1 MLLAF
6 FFSSNHFL
14 FASKSVGDFFG
25 SNSKPVGKPRT
36 CCRSRWSS
44 RPRRQGSLPT
54 RPSCRLCTGNV
65 RDWFRPNLSRFL
77 CFSNLEP
84 VARVTLLALTLL
96 GVGVAHLVDIVVII
110 STFSKDFAASSSS
123 TRHRFSH
130 HDQTFLQ
137 EAIRPHLG
145 MFSQVVLTC
154 KKTVMM
160 TVMMVLLMVMLM
172 LARTAMVM
180 VIIQW

>member
-96 GVGVAHLVDIVVII
+96 GVGVAHLFDIVLII
-110 STFSKDFAASSSS
+110 STFCKDFASFILVTDLVIMIKPSCRKPSDH
-123 TRHRFSH
+123 T
-130 HDQTFLQ
+130 
-137 EAIRPHLG
+137 LG
-145 MFSQVVLTC
+145 CSRKLS
-154 KKTVMM
+154 
-160 TVMMVLLMVMLM
+160 
-172 LARTAMVM
+172 
-180 VIIQW
+180 

>member
-1 MLLAF
+1 MCLGSRFCREGRLCLELGEEVAALRRNFAF
-6 FFSSNHFL
+6 SIFFSSNHFL

-65 RDWFRPNLSRFL
+65 SDWFRPNLSRFL

-110 STFSKDFAASSSS
+110 STFSKDFASFILVTDLVNMIKPSCRKPSDHTLGCSRRSS
-123 TRHRFSH
+123 
-130 HDQTFLQ
+130 
-137 EAIRPHLG
+137 
-145 MFSQVVLTC
+145 
-154 KKTVMM
+154 
-160 TVMMVLLMVMLM
+160 
-172 LARTAMVM
+172 
-180 VIIQW
+180 